1 MNTVVTVTPNPALD
15 QTVCLENLALG
26 QVNLAASLEFNAG
39 GKGVNVAG
47 CLADYGI
54 ETIATGLLGSDD
66 AAAFDALFAEKR
78 IVDRFV
84 RIAGRPRINVK
95 LVDTARQETTDINLA
110 TSLPG
115 AADVEALQQRIVE
128 LAVPGR
134 WFVLAGSL
142 PPGVEVSFYRRVT
155 RALHAAGA
163 RVALDTSGAPL
174 ADALAATEAEE
185 LPDLIKPNRAELEAA
200 LGRAF
205 ADEDALVHAACELVE
220 RGIAHVVVSLGERGA
235 LGVTRASNGSNGVNG
250 SSALHAPDAAN
261 ATSASGTATGYAGW
275 HAAPL
280 RVPVAST
287 VGAGDAL
294 VAGLIASLV
303 EARPWQELGQRAT
316 AFAAGKLARV
326 GPHLPDHPSLDALA
340 ARVQVATF
348 SVAADARHVTP
359 YQAVPT

>member
-15 QTVCLENLALG
+15 QTVCVENLALG
-26 QVNLAASLEFNAG
+26 EVNLAASLEFNAG

-54 ETIATGLLGSDD
+54 ETIATGLLGSED
-66 AAAFDALFAEKR
+66 ASAFDAMFAEKK

-95 LVDTARQETTDINLA
+95 LVDTARHQTTDLNLA

-115 AADVEALQQRIVE
+115 AADVEALQARIVE
-128 LAVPGR
+128 LAAPGR

-174 ADALAATEAEE
+174 ADALAASDADD

-205 ADEDALVHAACELVE
+205 VDEDALVQAACELVE
-220 RGIAHVVVSLGERGA
+220 RGIGYVVVSLGERGA
-235 LGVTRASNGSNGVNG
+235 LGITRASNASHASN
-250 SSALHAPDAAN
+250 
-261 ATSASGTATGYAGW
+261 ASPTPNTAKYAGW

-326 GPHLPDHPSLDALA
+326 GPHLPDRPTLDALA
-340 ARVQVATF
+340 AQVQVVTF
-348 SVAADARHVTP
+348 SVAADTRHVTP
-359 YQAVPT
+359 HQAVAT

>member
-15 QTVCLENLALG
+15 QTVRVANLALG
-26 QVNLAASLEFNAG
+26 EVNLAASLEFNAG

-54 ETIATGLLGSDD
+54 ATLVTGLLGSDD
-66 AAAFDALFAEKR
+66 AAAFDALFADKQ

-95 LVDTARQETTDINLA
+95 LVDTARDQTTDINLA
-110 TSLPG
+110 TSLPT
-115 AADVEALQQRIVE
+115 AADVDALERRVVE
-128 LAVPGR
+128 LAAPGR

-142 PPGVEVSFYRRVT
+142 PPGVDVSFYRRLT

-174 ADALAATEAEE
+174 AEALAASQPGD
-185 LPDLIKPNRAELEAA
+185 LPDLVKPNRAELEAA
-200 LGRAF
+200 LGRSL
-205 ADEDALVHAACELVE
+205 ADDDALIEAACELVE
-220 RGIAHVVVSLGERGA
+220 RGIRHVVVSLGERGA
-235 LGVTRASNGSNGVNG
+235 LGVARPQLQVQPQVQPQDRA
-250 SSALHAPDAAN
+250 AACE
-261 ATSASGTATGYAGW
+261 GW
-275 HAAPL
+275 RAAPL

-294 VAGLIASLV
+294 VAGLVASLAEGRSWP
-303 EARPWQELGQRAT
+303 EAGRRAT

-326 GPHLPDHPSLDALA
+326 GPHLPDRATLDALA
-340 ARVQVATF
+340 AQVELRTF
-348 SVAADARHVTP
+348 SVAAKPLRVTQH
-359 YQAVPT
+359 QAV

>member
-15 QTVCLENLALG
+15 QTVCVENLALG
-26 QVNLAASLEFNAG
+26 EVNLAASLEFNAG

-54 ETIATGLLGSDD
+54 ATIATGLLGADD
-66 AAAFDALFAEKR
+66 SAAFDAMFAEKQ

-95 LVDTARQETTDINLA
+95 LVDTARNETTDINLA
-110 TSLPG
+110 TSVPG
-115 AADVEALQQRIVE
+115 AADVAALQQRIVE
-128 LAVPGR
+128 LAAPGR

-174 ADALAATEAEE
+174 ADALGATDAAE

-200 LGRAF
+200 LGRSF
-205 ADEDALVHAACELVE
+205 ADEDALIHAACELVE

-235 LGVTRASNGSNGVNG
+235 LGVTRASSAASASTGSN
-250 SSALHAPDAAN
+250 AAPE
-261 ATSASGTATGYAGW
+261 YAGW

-303 EARPWQELGQRAT
+303 EARPWHELGRRAT
-316 AFAAGKLARV
+316 AFAAAKLARV
-326 GPHLPDHPSLDALA
+326 GPHLPDRPSLDALA
-340 ARVQVATF
+340 AQVQVATF
-348 SVAADARHVTP
+348 SVAADARHVTQH
-359 YQAVPT
+359 QAV

>member
-15 QTVCLENLALG
+15 QTVRVANLALG
-26 QVNLAASLEFNAG
+26 EVNLAASLEFNAG

-54 ETIATGLLGSDD
+54 ATLVTGLLGSDD
-66 AAAFDALFAEKR
+66 AAAFDALFADKQ

-95 LVDTARQETTDINLA
+95 LVDTARDQTTDINLA
-110 TSLPG
+110 TSLPT
-115 AADVEALQQRIVE
+115 AADVDALERRVVE
-128 LAVPGR
+128 LAAPGR

-142 PPGVEVSFYRRVT
+142 PPGVDVSFYRRLT

-174 ADALAATEAEE
+174 AEALAARQPGE
-185 LPDLIKPNRAELEAA
+185 LPDLVKPNRAELEAA
-200 LGRAF
+200 LGRPL
-205 ADEDALVHAACELVE
+205 ADDDALIEAACELVE
-220 RGIAHVVVSLGERGA
+220 RGIRHVVVSLGERGA
-235 LGVTRASNGSNGVNG
+235 LGVARPPLQVQPQDG
-250 SSALHAPDAAN
+250 AA
-261 ATSASGTATGYAGW
+261 ACEGW
-275 HAAPL
+275 RAAPL

-294 VAGLIASLV
+294 VAGLVASLAEGRSWP
-303 EARPWQELGQRAT
+303 EAGRRAT

-326 GPHLPDHPSLDALA
+326 GPHLPDRATLEALA
-340 ARVQVATF
+340 AQVELRTF
-348 SVAADARHVTP
+348 SVAAKPLRVTQH
-359 YQAVPT
+359 QAV

>member
-15 QTVCLENLALG
+15 QTVCVENLVLG
-26 QVNLAASLEFNAG
+26 EVNLAASLEFNAG

-66 AAAFDALFAEKR
+66 SAAFEAMFAEKR

-95 LVDTARQETTDINLA
+95 LVDTARHETTDINLA
-110 TSLPG
+110 TSLPS
-115 AADVEALQQRIVE
+115 AEDVAALQQRIVE

-142 PPGVEVSFYRRVT
+142 PPGVDVSFYRSVT
-155 RALHAAGA
+155 RVLHAVGA

-174 ADALAATEAEE
+174 ADALAATDAAE

-200 LGRAF
+200 LGLSF
-205 ADEDALVHAACELVE
+205 VDEDALVHAACGLVE

-235 LGVTRASNGSNGVNG
+235 LGVTRASN
-250 SSALHAPDAAN
+250 AAAPDAAP
-261 ATSASGTATGYAGW
+261 AYEGW

-303 EARPWQELGQRAT
+303 EARPWPELGRRAT

-326 GPHLPDHPSLDALA
+326 GPHLPDRPSLDALA
-340 ARVQVATF
+340 AQVQVATF
-348 SVAADARHVTP
+348 SVAANTRHAT
-359 YQAVPT
+359 QQHAAQT

>member
-15 QTVCLENLALG
+15 QTVCVDNLALG
-26 QVNLAASLEFNAG
+26 EVNLAASLEFNAG

-66 AAAFDALFAEKR
+66 AAAFDALFTEKK

-95 LVDTARQETTDINLA
+95 LVDTARHETTDINLA

-115 AADVEALQQRIVE
+115 AADVAALQQRIVE
-128 LAVPGR
+128 LAAPGR

-155 RALHAAGA
+155 RALHAVGA

-174 ADALAATEAEE
+174 ADALAATDAEE

-200 LGRAF
+200 LGRTF

-235 LGVTRASNGSNGVNG
+235 LGVMRASGASA
-250 SSALHAPDAAN
+250 ALHASNAAHA
-261 ATSASGTATGYAGW
+261 ATASGSAAGYAGW

-303 EARPWQELGQRAT
+303 EARPWAELGQRAT
-316 AFAAGKLARV
+316 AFAAAKLARV
-326 GPHLPDHPSLDALA
+326 GPHLPDHPTLDALA
-340 ARVQVATF
+340 ARVQVASF
-348 SVAADARHVTP
+348 SVAADARRVTP
-359 YQAVPT
+359 HQAVPT

>member
-15 QTVCLENLALG
+15 QTVCVENLALG
-26 QVNLAASLEFNAG
+26 EVNLAASLEFNAG

-66 AAAFDALFAEKR
+66 ATAFDAMFAEKN

-95 LVDTARQETTDINLA
+95 LVDSARHETTDINVATSLA
-110 TSLPG
+110 TSLPTT
-115 AADVEALQQRIVE
+115 ADVEALEQRIAE

-142 PPGVEVSFYRRVT
+142 PPGVEASFYRRVT

-174 ADALAATEAEE
+174 ADALAATDAEE

-200 LGRAF
+200 LGRTF
-205 ADEDALVHAACELVE
+205 ADEDALVQAACELVE
-220 RGIAHVVVSLGERGA
+220 RGIEYVVVSLGERGA
-235 LGVTRASNGSNGVNG
+235 LGLTRAANVSGASNASPAAGGAAD
-250 SSALHAPDAAN
+250 SAAR
-261 ATSASGTATGYAGW
+261 YAGW

-303 EARPWQELGQRAT
+303 EARPWHELGQRAT

-326 GPHLPDHPSLDALA
+326 GPHLPDHPTLDALA
-340 ARVQVATF
+340 ARVQVASF
-348 SVAADARHVTP
+348 NVAADARHVTP
-359 YQAVPT
+359 HHAVPT